1 MPSLW
6 LIFRVRR
13 SAPESRLPMVVWSSL
28 VAHDSVMRRFYVPLI
43 PLGSNGDENRR
54 APTRVYWTL
63 CWDSKINVDRQ
74 YYNFQHSERVDFAFV
89 RVDHDGMLPNVSKM
103 DASWDKVKDYVHE
116 LILRSA
122 LALCLWSSAVRQVS
136 GPMRRR
142 VDIIESYLRRFIDR
156 GIWLQCYWC
165 DYWVENPHNI
175 ARSGCPLCDWCYDWY
190 GAGGGPYEPTALQR
204 SEKWLKR
211 FWRNLPEILCR
222 IIASFLCDWVE
233 R

>member
-1 MPSLW
+1 MW

-54 APTRVYWTL
+54 APICVYWTL

-103 DASWDKVKDYVHE
+103 DASWEKGKRVCSRVNSE
-116 LILRSA
+116 ERACPLSLEFCRSA
-122 LALCLWSSAVRQVS
+122 GVRTNAPS
-136 GPMRRR
+136 G
-142 VDIIESYLRRFIDR
+142 
-156 GIWLQCYWC
+156 G
-165 DYWVENPHNI
+165 HH
-175 ARSGCPLCDWCYDWY
+175 
-190 GAGGGPYEPTALQR
+190 
-204 SEKWLKR
+204 
-211 FWRNLPEILCR
+211 
-222 IIASFLCDWVE
+222 
-233 R
+233 